1 MDTSSNHISDTGSI
15 SILENSISI
24 SAIGTSRQSNN
35 TLVNKVLSSTPFPT
49 KNGTPVQIRFVSG
62 GKKKKKKLA
71 KLKKEKANTNLT
83 RSKIPCQ
90 FIQIFSEI

>member
-62 GKKKKKKLA
+62 GKKKKKLA

-90 FIQIFSEI
+90 FFQIFSEI

>member
-62 GKKKKKKLA
+62 GKKKKKLA

-90 FIQIFSEI
+90 LFQIFSEI